1 MIQALERPLR
11 NVTGATA
18 LAVALAAGLFGARA
32 QDYPSQ
38 DIRFICGFP
47 AGSGADVLVRYFG
60 EKVRPF
66 ANRTIIVENKVGAAG
81 NIAAVYTARSKPD
94 GHTVYVHAASAIAA
108 NMHLFKAPPIDA
120 AKDLQIAAGINKQP
134 FMVMVPADSPY
145 KTLAE
150 LTDAMKKKGDK
161 ASYAQSNTSGKV
173 MGELYK
179 RATGIQAV
187 EVPYRT
193 ANDSLNDFASGRL
206 DYGMMDPV
214 FALSQARAGRLRM
227 LAVSTAQRMQ
237 AVPDL
242 PTMTEAGVPGVE
254 LLTWFAAMVP
264 SATPR
269 PIVDKINSWFNEVL
283 ATEETRKF
291 LEQFRRRSLHRHA
304 RRRPSAVPAG
314 RQGLGRI
321 RQDGQDRAAIVSA
334 VGMQFVL
341 PAGLPRRP

>member
-1 MIQALERPLR
+1 MNHVPERSLR
-11 NVTGATA
+11 GLVRVTA
-18 LAVALAAGLFGARA
+18 LAAAIAAVPVAAQA

-47 AGSGADVLVRYFG
+47 AGSGADVLVRYFA
-60 EKVRPF
+60 EKVRAV

-94 GHTVYVHAASAIAA
+94 GYTVYVHAASAIAA
-108 NMHLFKAPPIDA
+108 NMHLFKTPPIDA
-120 AKDLQIAAGINKQP
+120 GKDLQIAAGINKQP
-134 FMVMVPADSPY
+134 FMVMVPASSPY

-150 LTDAMKKKGDK
+150 LTEAMKKKGDK
-161 ASYAQSNTSGKV
+161 ASWAQSNTSGKV

-179 RATGIQAV
+179 RATGVTAID
-187 EVPYRT
+187 VPYRT
-193 ANDSLNDFASGRL
+193 ANDSLNDFASGRI

-214 FALSQARAGRLRM
+214 FALSQSRAGRLRM

-254 LLTWFAAMVP
+254 LLTWFAVMVP

-269 PIVDKINSWFNEVL
+269 PIVDKLNKWFNEVL
-283 ATEETRKF
+283 ATAETKKF
-291 LEQFRRRSLHRHA
+291 LNNFGGDPFITTPDEGQALF
-304 RRRPSAVPAG
+304 
-314 RQGLGRI
+314 RQGIKDWEG
-321 RQDGQDRAAIVSA
+321 
-334 VGMQFVL
+334 FVRTAKIE
-341 PAGLPRRP
+341 PQ

>member
-1 MIQALERPLR
+1 MNDALKPTLR
-11 NVTGATA
+11 GIASA
-18 LAVALAAGLFGARA
+18 IAAMAVLVAAPAGVAA

-47 AGSGADVLVRYFG
+47 AGSGADVLVRYFA

-81 NIAAVYTARSKPD
+81 NIAAVYTARAKPD

-120 AKDLQIAAGINKQP
+120 VKDLQIAAGVNKQP
-134 FMVMVPADSPY
+134 FMVMVPANSPY

-150 LTDAMKKKGDK
+150 LTEAMKQKGDK

-179 RATGIQAV
+179 QAAGVQAV

-193 ANDSLNDFASGRL
+193 ANDSLNDFASGRI

-214 FALSQARAGRLRM
+214 FALSQSRAGRLRM
-227 LAVSTAQRMQ
+227 LAVSTSERMQ
-237 AVPDL
+237 AVPEL
-242 PTMTEAGVPGVE
+242 PTMAEAGVRGVE

-264 SATPR
+264 SGTPR
-269 PIVDKINSWFNEVL
+269 PIIDKLNTWFNQVL
-283 ATEETRKF
+283 ATEETKAF
-291 LEQFRRRSLHRHA
+291 LNSFGGDPFVTTPEEGQALFRQH
-304 RRRPSAVPAG
+304 VKDWEG
-314 RQGLGRI
+314 FV
-321 RQDGQDRAAIVSA
+321 RAAKIEP
-334 VGMQFVL
+334 Q
-341 PAGLPRRP
+341 

>member
-1 MIQALERPLR
+1 MSHVLERSLR
-11 NVTGATA
+11 HLVRATA
-18 LAVALAAGLFGARA
+18 LAAAIAAMTVAAQA

-47 AGSGADVLVRYFG
+47 AGSGADVLVRYFA
-60 EKVRPF
+60 EKVR
-66 ANRTIIVENKVGAAG
+66 AVAGRTIIVENKVGAAG

-94 GHTVYVHAASAIAA
+94 GYTVYVHAASAIAA
-108 NMHLFKAPPIDA
+108 NMHLFKTPPIDA
-120 AKDLQIAAGINKQP
+120 AKDLQIVAGVNKQP
-134 FMVMVPADSPY
+134 FMVMVPANSPY

-150 LTDAMKKKGDK
+150 LTEAMKQKGDR

-173 MGELYK
+173 MGEMYK
-179 RATGIQAV
+179 QATGVQAV

-227 LAVSTAQRMQ
+227 LAVSTPQRMQ

-242 PTMTEAGVPGVE
+242 PTMAEAGVPGVE

-269 PIVDKINSWFNEVL
+269 PIVDKLNKWFNEVL
-283 ATEETRKF
+283 ATEETKKF
-291 LEQFRRRSLHRHA
+291 LNSFGGDPFITTPEDAQALF
-304 RRRPSAVPAG
+304 
-314 RQGLGRI
+314 RQGVKDWER
-321 RQDGQDRAAIVSA
+321 
-334 VGMQFVL
+334 FVRMAKIE
-341 PAGLPRRP
+341 PQ

>member
-1 MIQALERPLR
+1 MTHEPSLRTVAWAL
-11 NVTGATA
+11 T
-18 LAVALAAGLFGARA
+18 LAAAMIAAPVGVEA

-60 EKVRPF
+60 EKVRPLT
-66 ANRTIIVENKVGAAG
+66 NRTIIVENKVGAAG
-81 NIAAVYTARSKPD
+81 NIAAVYTAKSKPD
-94 GHTVYVHAASAIAA
+94 GHTIYVHAASAIAA

-120 AKDLQIAAGINKQP
+120 TKDLQIAAGINKQP
-134 FMVMVPADSPY
+134 FMVMVPASSPH

-150 LTDAMKKKGDK
+150 LTQAMKAKGEK

-179 RATGIQAV
+179 RATGVQAV

-214 FALSQARAGRLRM
+214 FALSQSRAGRLRM
-227 LAVSTAQRMQ
+227 LAVSTSHRMQ
-237 AVPDL
+237 AVPEL

-254 LLTWFAAMVP
+254 LLTWFAVMVP

-269 PIVDKINSWFNEVL
+269 PIVDKINKWFNEVL
-283 ATEETRKF
+283 ATEESKKF
-291 LEQFRRRSLHRHA
+291 LNNFGGDPFIATPEEGQALF
-304 RRRPSAVPAG
+304 
-314 RQGLGRI
+314 RQGVKDWEGFVK
-321 RQDGQDRAAIVSA
+321 AAKIEP
-334 VGMQFVL
+334 Q
-341 PAGLPRRP
+341 